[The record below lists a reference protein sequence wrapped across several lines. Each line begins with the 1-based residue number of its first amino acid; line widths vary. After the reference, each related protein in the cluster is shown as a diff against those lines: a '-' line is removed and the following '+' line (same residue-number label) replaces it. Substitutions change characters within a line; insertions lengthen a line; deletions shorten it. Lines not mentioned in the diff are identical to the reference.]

1 MGGWP
6 MSSLSAETAIVK
18 LQAKASRWT
27 GRLARTSFVG
37 ALCFALTGC
46 GSQPT
51 FEFDELDMVPGQEE
65 LTEFALGEYKI
76 PIPVVEY
83 HADDRKSHRNRFQF
97 DFKLFALVP
106 ASERWQIEDAWN
118 RHQGKIRDRV
128 IRVCRNAS
136 LDDLQ
141 EPQLASLKAQLI
153 DSIGPQLGEKA
164 LRQLMITEIVSQE
177 I

>member
-1 MGGWP
+1 MYAWKAN
-6 MSSLSAETAIVK
+6 SLAIRHRPRSI
-18 LQAKASRWT
+18 A
-27 GRLARTSFVG
+27 GRVARTVSVG
-37 ALCFALTGC
+37 LVCFALNGC
-46 GSQPT
+46 GSSPT
-51 FEFDELDMVPGQEE
+51 FEFDKLDVVPGQEE

-83 HADDRKSHRNRFQF
+83 RADDQRKHRNRFQF

-106 ASERWQIEDAWN
+106 ARELWQIQDAWD

-128 IRVCRNAS
+128 IRICRNAS
-136 LDDLQ
+136 VDDLQ
-141 EPQLASLKAQLI
+141 EPELTTLKRELI
-153 DSIGPQLGEKA
+153 DSLGPQLGENA